1 MRSLPRKRYA
11 RAIILGLRL
20 TPKAVVNFKATLGGF
35 GLVADNNF
43 DRDLELLFGYR
54 VHHNIYACLKYRAR
68 YDQFQKTD
76 LSFSAWLHGLVI
88 GVLLAF

>member
-54 VHHNIYACLKYRAR
+54 VHHNIYAYLGYRAR
-68 YDQFQKTD
+68 YDQFHKTD
-76 LSFSAWLHGLVI
+76 LSFSAWLHGHVI
-88 GVLLAF
+88 GVLFAF